1 LASAI
6 EARLGPLGFAT
17 VAIDESARALG
28 ILHGYHRKTW
38 NTNRAVFLAQLEPG
52 ADGELR
58 RRVEVLRRE
67 SGRVFGSSWWSQLG
81 LQLVLEVAGA
91 PPPERVL
98 QGLVAAYNTQGIL
111 VQSIFVVEPSTLE
124 RTSARTWGQVI
135 TGRFQD
141 AIAQGIEDVA
151 RSRVT

>member
-1 LASAI
+1 
-6 EARLGPLGFAT
+6 
-17 VAIDESARALG
+17 
-28 ILHGYHRKTW
+28 
-38 NTNRAVFLAQLEPG
+38 
-52 ADGELR
+52 
-58 RRVEVLRRE
+58 
-67 SGRVFGSSWWSQLG
+67 
-81 LQLVLEVAGA
+81 
-91 PPPERVL
+91 
-98 QGLVAAYNTQGIL
+98 LVAAYNTQGIL